1 MSPVLSGMD
10 RGRQGGDGPILF
22 DIPDVINA
30 ATCISLV
37 IYEIPIAMNLE
48 QLRVLVKVVDAG
60 SFTAAADLLGVQRS
74 HVSRVVAQLEAELG
88 VTLLERTT
96 RRQSV
101 SEAGR
106 AVYERAVGVLA
117 AIEDTVRV
125 TQDLQAQPQGHLR
138 ITCGVAFGIEAVGAW
153 VEAFLARHPQCTAEI
168 EYASRE
174 LDLVHEGFD
183 LAIRAGPLPDSRL
196 AARRLGRFDYGLY
209 ASPVYAQRFGL
220 PATPAALHEHRLV
233 VFTGDGTKP
242 RAWTL
247 HHPRQREAAH
257 VAASAQ
263 LRVNAGAGVRSALLA
278 GIGIGQL
285 PQAVAGELVADGR
298 LLPVL
303 VPWQP
308 PAVEVFAVYPSN
320 RYLTPKVRAFVDL
333 AVELF
338 SAQPLR
344 SPRKRGSG

>member
-1 MSPVLSGMD
+1 M
-10 RGRQGGDGPILF
+10 
-22 DIPDVINA
+22 
-30 ATCISLV
+30 T
-37 IYEIPIAMNLE
+37 LE

-60 SFTAAADLLGVQRS
+60 SFTAAADVLGVQRS
-74 HVSRVVAQLEAELG
+74 HVSRVIAQLEAELG

-138 ITCGVAFGIEAVGAW
+138 ITCGVAFGIAAVGSW
-153 VEAFLARHPQCTAEI
+153 VETFLARHPQCTAEI

-209 ASPVYAQRFGL
+209 ASPEYARRFGL
-220 PATPAALHEHRLV
+220 PATPQALDGHRLI
-233 VFTGDGTKP
+233 VFTGDGARIP
-242 RAWTL
+242 AWTL
-247 HHPRQREAAH
+247 HHPKQPREP
-257 VAASAQ
+257 VRVTGPAQ
-263 LRVNAGAGVRSALLA
+263 LRVNAGAGVRSALVA
-278 GIGIGQL
+278 GLGIGQL
-285 PQAVAGELVADGR
+285 PQAVAGEMVADGR
-298 LLPVL
+298 LVPVL
-303 VPWQP
+303 MPWQP
-308 PAVEVFAVYPSN
+308 PAIEVFAVYPSN

-333 AVELF
+333 ALEMF
-338 SAQPLR
+338 P
-344 SPRKRGSG
+344 GSNSG

>member
-1 MSPVLSGMD
+1 MTM
-10 RGRQGGDGPILF
+10 
-22 DIPDVINA
+22 
-30 ATCISLV
+30 T
-37 IYEIPIAMNLE
+37 LE

-60 SFTAAADLLGVQRS
+60 SFTAAADVLGMQRS
-74 HVSRVVAQLEAELG
+74 HVSRVIAQLESALG

-117 AIEDTVRV
+117 AIDDTVRV

-138 ITCGVAFGIEAVGAW
+138 ITCGVAFGIDAVGGW
-153 VEAFLARHPQCTAEI
+153 VEGLLARHPQCTAEI

-183 LAIRAGPLPDSRL
+183 VAIRAGPLPDSRL

-209 ASPVYAQRFGL
+209 ASPAYAQRCGL
-220 PATPAALHEHRLV
+220 PATPPDLAQHRLV
-233 VFTGDGTKP
+233 VFTGDGA
-242 RAWTL
+242 RAGGWTL
-247 HHPRQREAAH
+247 HHPQRREPVRITGP
-257 VAASAQ
+257 VA

-278 GIGIGQL
+278 GLGIGQL
-285 PQAVAGELVADGR
+285 PQAVAADLVADRR

-303 VPWQP
+303 APWQP

-333 AVELF
+333 ATQQF
-338 SAQPLR
+338 PGSAA
-344 SPRKRGSG
+344 G

>member
-1 MSPVLSGMD
+1 MVM
-10 RGRQGGDGPILF
+10 
-22 DIPDVINA
+22 
-30 ATCISLV
+30 T
-37 IYEIPIAMNLE
+37 LE

-60 SFTAAADLLGVQRS
+60 SFTAAADVLGVQRS
-74 HVSRVVAQLEAELG
+74 HISRVVAQLEAELG

-138 ITCGVAFGIEAVGAW
+138 ITCGVAFGIAAVGGW
-153 VEAFLARHPQCTAEI
+153 VETFLARYPQCTAEI

-183 LAIRAGPLPDSRL
+183 LAIRAGPLPDSGL

-209 ASPVYAQRFGL
+209 ASPAYAQRFGL
-220 PATPAALHEHRLV
+220 PATLAALLEHRLV
-233 VFTGDGTKP
+233 VFTGDGAQP
-242 RAWTL
+242 RGWTL
-247 HHPRQREAAH
+247 HHPQQREAVSIATP
-257 VAASAQ
+257 AK

-278 GIGIGQL
+278 GLGIGQL
-285 PQAVAGELVADGR
+285 PQTVADPIIADGG
-298 LLPVL
+298 LVPVL
-303 VPWQP
+303 APWQP
-308 PAVEVFAVYPSN
+308 PAVELFAVYPSN

-333 AVELF
+333 ALELF
-338 SAQPLR
+338 
-344 SPRKRGSG
+344 PRPASR

>member
-1 MSPVLSGMD
+1 M
-10 RGRQGGDGPILF
+10 
-22 DIPDVINA
+22 
-30 ATCISLV
+30 T
-37 IYEIPIAMNLE
+37 LE

-60 SFTAAADLLGVQRS
+60 SFTTAADVLGVQRS
-74 HVSRVVAQLEAELG
+74 HVSRVIAQLEAELG

-125 TQDLQAQPQGHLR
+125 TQDMRAQPQGHLR
-138 ITCGVAFGIEAVGAW
+138 ITCGVAFGIAVLSGW
-153 VEAFLARHPQCTAEI
+153 VETFLARHPQCTAEI

-196 AARRLGRFDYGLY
+196 AARRLGRFDYGLF
-209 ASPVYAQRFGL
+209 ASPAYVQRFGL
-220 PATPAALHEHRLV
+220 PATPEALSGHRLV
-233 VFTGDGTKP
+233 VFTGDSARTG
-242 RAWTL
+242 AWML
-247 HHPRQREAAH
+247 QHPQQREPVR
-257 VAASAQ
+257 VAGPAQ

-278 GIGIGQL
+278 GLGIGQL
-285 PQAVAGELVADGR
+285 PQPAAAELLADGR
-298 LLPVL
+298 LQPVL
-303 VPWQP
+303 LPWQP

-333 AVELF
+333 ALELF
-338 SAQPLR
+338 PDSRA
-344 SPRKRGSG
+344 G

>member
-1 MSPVLSGMD
+1 MTLD
-10 RGRQGGDGPILF
+10 
-22 DIPDVINA
+22 
-30 ATCISLV
+30 
-37 IYEIPIAMNLE
+37 

-60 SFTAAADLLGVQRS
+60 SFTAAADVLGVQRS
-74 HVSRVVAQLEAELG
+74 NVSRVIAQLEAELG

-125 TQDLQAQPQGHLR
+125 TQDVQAQPQGQLR
-138 ITCGVAFGIEAVGAW
+138 ITCGVAFSLAAVSAW
-153 VEAFLARHPQCTAEI
+153 VETFLGRYPQCTAEI
-168 EYASRE
+168 EYSSRE

-196 AARRLGRFDYGLY
+196 AARRLGRFEFGLY
-209 ASPVYAQRFGL
+209 ASPTYEKRFGL
-220 PATPAALHEHRLV
+220 PTTPAALHEHRLI
-233 VFTGDGTKP
+233 VFTGDSAP
-242 RAWTL
+242 ARAWTL
-247 HHPRQREAAH
+247 HHPQRREPVCIAGP
-257 VAASAQ
+257 SY
-263 LRVNAGAGVRSALLA
+263 LRVNIGVGVRSALLA
-278 GIGIGQL
+278 GLGIGQL

-303 VPWQP
+303 TPWQP

-333 AVELF
+333 ALEMF
-338 SAQPLR
+338 
-344 SPRKRGSG
+344 PRPTST

>member
-1 MSPVLSGMD
+1 M
-10 RGRQGGDGPILF
+10 
-22 DIPDVINA
+22 
-30 ATCISLV
+30 T
-37 IYEIPIAMNLE
+37 LE
-48 QLRVLVKVVDAG
+48 QLRVFVKVVDAG
-60 SFTAAADLLGVQRS
+60 SFTAAAEVLGVQRS
-74 HVSRVVAQLEAELG
+74 HVSRVIAQLEAELG
-88 VTLLERTT
+88 ATLLERTT

-125 TQDLQAQPQGHLR
+125 TQDLRAQPQGHLR
-138 ITCGVAFGIEAVGAW
+138 ITCGVAFGIDAVGRW
-153 VEAFLARHPQCTAEI
+153 VETFLARHAQCTAEI

-209 ASPVYAQRFGL
+209 ASPAYAQRFGL
-220 PATPAALHEHRLV
+220 PTDPEALHGHRRI
-233 VFTGDGTKP
+233 VFTGDGA
-242 RAWTL
+242 RGGRWTL
-247 HHPRQREAAH
+247 HHPQQREPAR
-257 VAASAQ
+257 VTGSAQ

-278 GIGIGQL
+278 GLGIGQL
-285 PQAVAGELVADGR
+285 PRAVAAGLVDDGR
-298 LLPVL
+298 LQPVL
-303 VPWQP
+303 APWQP

-333 AVELF
+333 ALELF
-338 SAQPLR
+338 TGSA
-344 SPRKRGSG
+344 SS

>member
-1 MSPVLSGMD
+1 MV
-10 RGRQGGDGPILF
+10 
-22 DIPDVINA
+22 
-30 ATCISLV
+30 TCISLV
-37 IYEIPIAMNLE
+37 TCAIPVTMTLD

-60 SFTAAADLLGVQRS
+60 SFTAAADVLGVQRS
-74 HVSRVVAQLEAELG
+74 HVSRVIAQLEAELG

-125 TQDLQAQPQGHLR
+125 TQDLQALPQGHLR
-138 ITCGVAFGIEAVGAW
+138 ITCGVAFGIGAVGSW
-153 VEAFLARHPQCTAEI
+153 VEAFLSRHPQCTAEI
-168 EYASRE
+168 EYTSRE

-209 ASPVYAQRFGL
+209 ASPAYAKRFGL
-220 PATPAALHEHRLV
+220 PTTPAALHEHRLV
-233 VFTGDGTKP
+233 VFTGDGA
-242 RAWTL
+242 RVGAWTL
-247 HHPRQREAAH
+247 HHQQRREPVRAAGP
-257 VAASAQ
+257 AQ
-263 LRVNAGAGVRSALLA
+263 LRVNAGAGVLSALLA
-278 GIGIGQL
+278 GLGIGQL
-285 PQAVAGELVADGR
+285 PQTVVGELVADRR

-303 VPWQP
+303 MPWQP

-333 AVELF
+333 ALEMF
-338 SAQPLR
+338 P
-344 SPRKRGSG
+344 GSTSR

>member
-1 MSPVLSGMD
+1 M
-10 RGRQGGDGPILF
+10 QK
-22 DIPDVINA
+22 VINTR
-30 ATCISLV
+30 TCISLV
-37 IYEIPIAMNLE
+37 IRAIPIIMTLE

-60 SFTAAADLLGVQRS
+60 SFTAAADVLGVQRS
-74 HVSRVVAQLEAELG
+74 HISRVIAQLEAELG

-138 ITCGVAFGIEAVGAW
+138 ITCGVAFGIAAVGGW
-153 VEAFLARHPQCTAEI
+153 VETFLARHPQCTAEI

-183 LAIRAGPLPDSRL
+183 LAIRAGPLPDSGL

-209 ASPVYAQRFGL
+209 ASPAYAQRFGL

-233 VFTGDGTKP
+233 VFTGDDARP
-242 RAWTL
+242 RGGRA
-247 HHPRQREAAH
+247 QRAAGWARH
-257 VAASAQ
+257 RTVAAGGGWRARRRRSPHACARALAAPGSGVVRGLPTQPLPDTQGACLRRFGARAVSATDLGVSLQ
-263 LRVNAGAGVRSALLA
+263 TLGASAIGASEHGRALAGLRLRRPANAARFGATCLTESALP
-278 GIGIGQL
+278 G
-285 PQAVAGELVADGR
+285 
-298 LLPVL
+298 
-303 VPWQP
+303 
-308 PAVEVFAVYPSN
+308 
-320 RYLTPKVRAFVDL
+320 
-333 AVELF
+333 
-338 SAQPLR
+338 
-344 SPRKRGSG
+344 

>member
-1 MSPVLSGMD
+1 M
-10 RGRQGGDGPILF
+10 
-22 DIPDVINA
+22 
-30 ATCISLV
+30 T
-37 IYEIPIAMNLE
+37 LE

-60 SFTAAADLLGVQRS
+60 SFTAAADVLGVQRS
-74 HVSRVVAQLEAELG
+74 HVSRVIAQLEAELG

-138 ITCGVAFGIEAVGAW
+138 ITCGVAFGIAAVGGW
-153 VEAFLARHPQCTAEI
+153 VENFLARHPQCTAEI

-209 ASPVYAQRFGL
+209 ASPAYAQRFGL
-220 PATPAALHEHRLV
+220 PATPEALDRHRLV
-233 VFTGDGTKP
+233 VFTGDGA
-242 RAWTL
+242 RAGAWTL
-247 HHPRQREAAH
+247 QHPQRRETTRVTGPAH
-257 VAASAQ
+257 
-263 LRVNAGAGVRSALLA
+263 LRVNAGAGVRSALIA
-278 GIGIGQL
+278 GLGIGQL
-285 PQAVAGELVADGR
+285 PRAVAAELVAGGW
-298 LLPVL
+298 LQPVL
-303 VPWQP
+303 TPWHP

-338 SAQPLR
+338 PAP
-344 SPRKRGSG
+344 PA

>member
-1 MSPVLSGMD
+1 MVM
-10 RGRQGGDGPILF
+10 
-22 DIPDVINA
+22 
-30 ATCISLV
+30 T
-37 IYEIPIAMNLE
+37 LE

-60 SFTAAADLLGVQRS
+60 SFTAAADVLGVQRS
-74 HVSRVVAQLEAELG
+74 HISRVVAQLEAELG

-138 ITCGVAFGIEAVGAW
+138 ITCGVAFGIAAVGGW
-153 VEAFLARHPQCTAEI
+153 VETFLARHPQCTAEI

-183 LAIRAGPLPDSRL
+183 LAIRAGPLPDSGL

-209 ASPVYAQRFGL
+209 ASPAYAQRFGL

-233 VFTGDGTKP
+233 VFTGDGSRP
-242 RAWTL
+242 RGWTL
-247 HHPRQREAAH
+247 HHPQQREPVS
-257 VAASAQ
+257 VAAPAQ

-278 GIGIGQL
+278 GLGIGQL
-285 PQAVAGELVADGR
+285 PQAVAGELVADD
-298 LLPVL
+298 LLMPVL
-303 VPWQP
+303 APWQP
-308 PAVEVFAVYPSN
+308 PAVELFAVYPSN

-333 AVELF
+333 ALELF
-338 SAQPLR
+338 
-344 SPRKRGSG
+344 PRPTLG

>member
-1 MSPVLSGMD
+1 
-10 RGRQGGDGPILF
+10 
-22 DIPDVINA
+22 
-30 ATCISLV
+30 
-37 IYEIPIAMNLE
+37 MNLE

-60 SFTAAADLLGVQRS
+60 SFTAAADVLGVQRS

-117 AIEDTVRV
+117 AIEDTVRM
-125 TQDLQAQPQGHLR
+125 TQDMKAQPQGHLR

-153 VEAFLARHPQCTAEI
+153 VETFLARHPQCTAEI

-196 AARRLGRFDYGLY
+196 TARRLGRFKYGLY
-209 ASPVYAQRFGL
+209 ASPAYANRFGL
-220 PATPAALHEHRLV
+220 PATPAALQDHRLV
-233 VFTGDGTKP
+233 VFTGDGAKP

-247 HHPRQREAAH
+247 HQPQQRESVNVTAP
-257 VAASAQ
+257 AQ
-263 LRVNAGAGVRSALLA
+263 LRVNAGAGVRSALLV
-278 GIGIGQL
+278 GLGIGQL
-285 PQAVAGELVADGR
+285 PQTVAGELVAKGR

-338 SAQPLR
+338 SPPPLR
-344 SPRKRGSG
+344 SPRKPSDV

>member
-1 MSPVLSGMD
+1 MPM
-10 RGRQGGDGPILF
+10 
-22 DIPDVINA
+22 
-30 ATCISLV
+30 T
-37 IYEIPIAMNLE
+37 LE

-60 SFTAAADLLGVQRS
+60 SFTAAADVLGTQRS
-74 HVSRVVAQLEAELG
+74 HVSRVIAQLEAELG

-138 ITCGVAFGIEAVGAW
+138 ITCGVAFGIAAVGEW
-153 VEAFLARHPQCTAEI
+153 VETFLARHPPCTAEI
-168 EYASRE
+168 EYAGRE

-209 ASPVYAQRFGL
+209 ASPAYVRRFGL
-220 PATPAALHEHRLV
+220 PATPSALQEHGLV
-233 VFTGDGTKP
+233 VFTGDGSQHK
-242 RAWTL
+242 AWTL
-247 HHPRQREAAH
+247 RHPEQREPVSIAAP
-257 VAASAQ
+257 AR
-263 LRVNAGAGVRSALLA
+263 LRINAGAGVRSALLA
-278 GIGIGQL
+278 GLGIGQL
-285 PQAVAGELVADGR
+285 PQAVAAECVSDGR
-298 LLPVL
+298 LVPVL
-303 VPWQP
+303 APWQP
-308 PAVEVFAVYPSN
+308 PAVDVFAVYPSN
-320 RYLTPKVRAFVDL
+320 RYLTPKVRAFIDL

-338 SAQPLR
+338 
-344 SPRKRGSG
+344 PRPAEG

>member
-1 MSPVLSGMD
+1 MTLD
-10 RGRQGGDGPILF
+10 
-22 DIPDVINA
+22 
-30 ATCISLV
+30 
-37 IYEIPIAMNLE
+37 

-60 SFTAAADLLGVQRS
+60 SFTAAADVLGIQRS
-74 HVSRVVAQLEAELG
+74 NVSRVIAQLEAELG

-125 TQDLQAQPQGHLR
+125 TQDAQAQPQGQLR
-138 ITCGVAFGIEAVGAW
+138 ITCGVAFGLAAVGSW
-153 VEAFLARHPQCTAEI
+153 VETSLARSPQCTAEI

-196 AARRLGRFDYGLY
+196 AARRLGRFEYGLY
-209 ASPVYAQRFGL
+209 ASPAYEKRFGL
-220 PATPAALHEHRLV
+220 PTSPSALREHRLI
-233 VFTGDGTKP
+233 VFTGDRAP
-242 RAWTL
+242 ARAWTL
-247 HHPRQREAAH
+247 HHPHRRERVSIEGPAY
-257 VAASAQ
+257 
-263 LRVNAGAGVRSALLA
+263 LRVNIGVGVRSALLS
-278 GIGIGQL
+278 GLGIGQL
-285 PQAVAGELVADGR
+285 PQAEVAHLVADGR

-303 VPWQP
+303 TPCQP
-308 PAVEVFAVYPSN
+308 PAVEVFAVFPSN

-333 AVELF
+333 ALEMF
-338 SAQPLR
+338 PR
-344 SPRKRGSG
+344 SISR

>member
-1 MSPVLSGMD
+1 M
-10 RGRQGGDGPILF
+10 
-22 DIPDVINA
+22 
-30 ATCISLV
+30 T
-37 IYEIPIAMNLE
+37 LE

-60 SFTAAADLLGVQRS
+60 SFTAAADVLGVQRS
-74 HVSRVVAQLEAELG
+74 HVSRVIAQLEAELG

-138 ITCGVAFGIEAVGAW
+138 ITCGVAFGIAAVGDW
-153 VEAFLARHPQCTAEI
+153 VETFLARHPQCTAEI

-209 ASPVYAQRFGL
+209 ASPAYAQSFGL
-220 PATPAALHEHRLV
+220 PRSPEALNRHRLV
-233 VFTGDGTKP
+233 VFTGDGA
-242 RAWTL
+242 RGGAWTL
-247 HHPRQREAAH
+247 RHPQQREPVH
-257 VAASAQ
+257 VAGSAR

-278 GIGIGQL
+278 GLGIGQL
-285 PQAVAGELVADGR
+285 PQAVAAELVVEGR
-298 LLPVL
+298 LQPVL
-303 VPWQP
+303 APWQP

-333 AVELF
+333 AIARF
-338 SAQPLR
+338 PT
-344 SPRKRGSG
+344 PPSG